1 MFEMKLSY
9 LYKMEYKYFVLLL
22 SFLFALDIFNLIT
35 HNKNIIDML
44 INDNIIKEISL
55 LFITIYMFIMVLI
68 FPSLRYIIRWFYTYF
83 EINIDDYADNKDYK
97 YLFIAKKEAIIKES
111 DFLLSRVE
119 KEENK
124 NKEVEKELNIDFSLG
139 LLIFIDYILNEN
151 SAVNTIYNFIQTM
164 TGLLYFICSFI
175 SIVFLFIVVFW
186 FWVSLF
192 PYKIEKIYLPDKE
205 LEN

>member
-1 MFEMKLSY
+1 MKLSY

-22 SFLFALDIFNLIT
+22 SFLFALDIFNLIA

-97 YLFIAKKEAIIKES
+97 YLFIAKKEAIIKEN
-111 DFLLSRVE
+111 DFLLSRIE

-164 TGLLYFICSFI
+164 TGLLYFICAFAGAIFI
-175 SIVFLFIVVFW
+175 AVVGFW

-205 LEN
+205 VKN

>member
-1 MFEMKLSY
+1 MKLSY

-22 SFLFALDIFNLIT
+22 SFLFALDIFNLIV

-55 LFITIYMFIMVLI
+55 LFITIYIFIMVLI

-83 EINIDDYADNKDYK
+83 KIDIDDYADNKDYK
-97 YLFIAKKEAIIKES
+97 YLFIAKKEAIIKEN
-111 DFLLSRVE
+111 DFLLSRIE

-164 TGLLYFICSFI
+164 TGLLYFICAFAGAIFI
-175 SIVFLFIVVFW
+175 AVVGFW
-186 FWVSLF
+186 FWVSLI

-205 LEN
+205 VKN

>member
-1 MFEMKLSY
+1 M
-9 LYKMEYKYFVLLL
+9 
-22 SFLFALDIFNLIT
+22 LFR
-35 HNKNIIDML
+35 
-44 INDNIIKEISL
+44 S
-55 LFITIYMFIMVLI
+55 
-68 FPSLRYIIRWFYTYF
+68 
-83 EINIDDYADNKDYK
+83 
-97 YLFIAKKEAIIKES
+97 
-111 DFLLSRVE
+111 LSRVE

-151 SAVNTIYNFIQTM
+151 SAFNTIYNFIQNM

-175 SIVFLFIVVFW
+175 SIIFLFIVGFW

-205 LEN
+205 LDN